1 MNNNL
6 LKKYIKKIKNLGYS
20 VPGNESGKFIVFS
33 KFSTNKRYLD
43 LILLDKEDLKI
54 SFSLETIKGI
64 QSQED
69 IDELQIEFNRLKNW
83 DVEEILKWLGF
94 VIIAQS
100 II

>member
-6 LKKYIKKIKNLGYS
+6 FKKYIKKIKNLGHS
-20 VPGNESGKFIVFS
+20 VPGHESGKFIVFS

-54 SFSLETIKGI
+54 SYSLETLKGI

-83 DVEEILKWLGF
+83 DVEEILKWLAI